1 VAKTDF
7 KEEMTERF
15 KKVVDYLKKYEI
27 ATKNTEVAKLIGQPL
42 QVVSKL
48 LSGERII
55 TLEQTSE
62 LIVNTNIDS
71 KWLLTGEGE
80 MIKGEMEQ
88 SMVSE
93 PSPEYGMEFLIKEN
107 KFLKDQIEKKDK
119 AIERL
124 WNLFEKGSK
133 KAV

>member
-1 VAKTDF
+1 MAKTDF